1 MGILRAKSWQI
12 AWLIPQTL
20 IFDVLTHSI
29 MEGIQLARD
38 LVPRNGFRVNT
49 EIPRAGYIID
59 FAARKALESK
69 KAEAVDLEDGQGQAD
84 TDVIK
89 RRFSRE
95 YERDANNL
103 TANSPTAPSRFYGH
117 DITLNPVK
125 ADLSRKSS
133 TCMIANYSMRVR
145 RMILK
150 Q

>member
-1 MGILRAKSWQI
+1 MGTAL
-12 AWLIPQTL
+12 LIYHGNLEGKELADSLVDPTDAD
-20 IFDVLTHSI
+20 FDVLTHSV

-89 RRFSRE
+89 RRFSR
-95 YERDANNL
+95 
-103 TANSPTAPSRFYGH
+103 
-117 DITLNPVK
+117 
-125 ADLSRKSS
+125 
-133 TCMIANYSMRVR
+133 
-145 RMILK
+145 
-150 Q
+150 